1 MKILT
6 PLLILTIVFF
16 SSAPE
21 LYSQTAR
28 DFARMANAKLDIG
41 DYRGAREDFS
51 SVIRL
56 QPEFQTL
63 YRAYFGRGYANFQLG
78 DYEEAKSDFDRAIRI
93 YPNDAEVYFWRGY
106 TRFKLRQ
113 SAASEISDYSR
124 AILLNPEYA
133 EAYFNRGQA
142 RIKNNQLRTG
152 CIDLKKALELNF
164 EKARIHVKIH
174 CGED

>member
-1 MKILT
+1 MKILAT
-6 PLLILTIVFF
+6 FSIITILFLSASGLLYGQV
-16 SSAPE
+16 
-21 LYSQTAR
+21 AR
-28 DFARMANAKLDIG
+28 DFARMANAKLELG

-56 QPEFQTL
+56 QPEFRTL

-93 YPNDAEVYFWRGY
+93 YPNDPEVFFWRGY

-124 AILLNPEYA
+124 AILLNPDYA

-142 RIKNNQLRTG
+142 RIKNNQVRTG
-152 CIDLKKALELNF
+152 CADLRRALELNL
-164 EKARIHVKIH
+164 EKARIHVRIH
-174 CGED
+174 CGEE